1 MRRSRRLLASVA
13 SLLILGA
20 SLRAV
25 SAQAPSVPAP
35 RPNILL
41 IVADDL
47 GYSDLGAFGSEISTP
62 NLDALVRDGLQL
74 TNFHVAPTCSP
85 TRAMLITGV
94 DNHRAGLGSMAEEML
109 AEQRGQP
116 GYEGYLRD
124 DIPSLPALLQAAGY
138 STYMAGKWHLGTS
151 PGTLPAARGFDRSF
165 ALLGGGASHFDQ
177 RGTSKAVPKARYV
190 DGPNPVDLPTPFYSS
205 EFYANRLIAD
215 IKSGGDRPFFAYAA
229 FTAPHWPLQAPRE
242 YIDKYKGR
250 YDAGYDVIRKSRI
263 ERMKTLGLLPAD
275 APLPAGRKL
284 FPSWDELSPERK
296 AGESRRMEVY
306 AAMVEK
312 LDFEIGRLIGF
323 MKETGRYENTLIM
336 FMSDN
341 GAEGSDPEDIRGGNT
356 EYIQSNFSNTIDN
369 IGNATSFTGYG
380 PNWADVSVTPFRM
393 YKGFTYEGGIRSPAF
408 VVHAPGAQKG
418 GRQDAFASVLDLAP
432 TFLELAN
439 VTPPATRTGHEIAP
453 MTGTSLLPLF
463 AGKTTSAHGQD
474 HVSGIELFGRIGIRK
489 GDMKL
494 IWSNAPWGN
503 DAWELFDLAKDP
515 AEADNLADRRP
526 DDVQMMVKLW
536 DAFKSENNVYWNE
549 GIARKMVYT
558 NQMGHFRY

>member
-1 MRRSRRLLASVA
+1 MIRSARLLASVT
-13 SLLILGA
+13 SLLFAGVTLHPA
-20 SLRAV
+20 L
-25 SAQAPSVPAP
+25 AQPAP
-35 RPNILL
+35 TARPNILL

-47 GYSDLGAFGSEISTP
+47 GYSDLGAFGGEITTP

-116 GYEGYLRD
+116 GYEGYLTD
-124 DIPSLPALLQAAGY
+124 NIPSFPALLQKAGY
-138 STYMAGKWHLGTS
+138 GTYMAGKWHLGTA
-151 PGTLPAARGFDRSF
+151 PGTLPAARGFERSF

-190 DGPNPVDLPTPFYSS
+190 DGPNPTDLPTPFYSS
-205 EFYANRLIAD
+205 EFYTDRLIAD
-215 IKSGGDRPFFAYAA
+215 IKTGGDRPFFAYAA
-229 FTAPHWPLQAPRE
+229 FTAPHWPLQAPRA

-250 YDAGYDVIRKSRI
+250 YDAGYEAIRGVRI
-263 ERMKTLGLLPAD
+263 ERMKTLGLLPAN
-275 APLPAGRKL
+275 APVPAGRKL
-284 FPSWDELSPERK
+284 FPTWDELSPEQK

-323 MKETGRYENTLIM
+323 LKETGRYENTLIV

-356 EYIQSNFSNTIDN
+356 EYIRANFSNTVEN

-393 YKGFTYEGGIRSPAF
+393 YKGFTYEGGIRSPAI
-408 VVHAPGAQKG
+408 VIHAPGARKG
-418 GRQDAFASVLDLAP
+418 MRLDGYTSVLDLAP
-432 TFLELAN
+432 TFLELAGIEA
-439 VTPPATRTGHEIAP
+439 PRTSAGREIAP
-453 MTGTSLLPLF
+453 MTGTSLLPFF
-463 AGKTTSAHGQD
+463 AGSTASAHGQD
-474 HVSGIELFGRIGIRK
+474 YVSGIELFGRVGIRK
-489 GDMKL
+489 GDLKL
-494 IWSNAPWGN
+494 VWSNKPWG
-503 DAWELFDLAKDP
+503 DDSWELFDLAKDP
-515 AEADNLADRRP
+515 SEAVNLADRRP
-526 DDVQMMVKLW
+526 DDLKEMVRIW
-536 DAFKSENNVYWNE
+536 ETFRSENRVFWNDE
-549 GIARKMVYT
+549 IARKMIYT
-558 NQMGHFRY
+558 NQMGHFRQ